1 MEKLFYKLNLVWIL
15 LFAQMFVTRKL
26 VKRQEIVLY
35 KLNVDLA
42 AISSLTERKGR
53 MSFNFRLDDSIDLY
67 NTAFKK
73 LRGNRQVDYKPLGL
87 NYQLQASEVRNS
99 VISTFLFRFFGL
111 VCFCNFQL
119 YFLKFDDY
127 DFDQTVQSATAIIWQ
142 IWQELEDWN
151 LKWIILLSSFE
162 KIGK

>member
-1 MEKLFYKLNLVWIL
+1 
-15 LFAQMFVTRKL
+15 MFVTRKL

-35 KLNVDLA
+35 KLSVDLA

-53 MSFNFRLDDSIDLY
+53 MSFNFRLDESIDLY

-111 VCFCNFQL
+111 VCFCNFTIV
-119 YFLKFDDY
+119 F
-127 DFDQTVQSATAIIWQ
+127 S
-142 IWQELEDWN
+142 
-151 LKWIILLSSFE
+151 
-162 KIGK
+162 